1 MASTVQ
7 QRLNEVAA
15 VGQEI
20 AETGVAYLD
29 GRFTP
34 LADAKVS
41 IATHAL
47 QYGTGVFE
55 GIRAYWNP
63 AQGRLYVFRLREHF
77 ERMHRSCRILRIG
90 LPGDSDALAALVRQL
105 LKRNGLQTDV
115 YVPPPSYQ
123 A

>member
-29 GRFTP
+29 GKFTP

-47 QYGTGVFE
+47 QYGRSRSSSSERTAS
-55 GIRAYWNP
+55 RATCTF
-63 AQGRLYVFRLREHF
+63 GRS
-77 ERMHRSCRILRIG
+77 RSRRH
-90 LPGDSDALAALVRQL
+90 VR
-105 LKRNGLQTDV
+105 
-115 YVPPPSYQ
+115 
-123 A
+123 